1 MTSLDVEYL
10 FTNTPLEETIH
21 VWCDFLFS
29 NNAKVNNIN
38 RIDFETLLRAALKNT
53 FSILNKKFI
62 NKLMELLWDLL

>member
-1 MTSLDVEYL
+1 MTSLDAEDL
-10 FTNTPLEETIH
+10 FTNIPLEETIN
-21 VWCDFLFS
+21 VCCDFLFS

-38 RIDFETLLRAALKNT
+38 RIDFETLLTAALKNT

>member
-1 MTSLDVEYL
+1 MNSLDVEYL
-10 FTNTPLEETIH
+10 FTNTPLEETIN

-38 RIDFETLLRAALKNT
+38 RIDFETLLRAALRNT